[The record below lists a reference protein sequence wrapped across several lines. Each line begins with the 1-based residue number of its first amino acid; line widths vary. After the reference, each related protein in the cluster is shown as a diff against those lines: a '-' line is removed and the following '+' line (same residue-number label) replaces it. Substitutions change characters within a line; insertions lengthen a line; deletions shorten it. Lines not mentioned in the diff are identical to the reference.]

1 MHSNEF
7 KNKDNLK
14 TENHNSFLK
23 QTKYDSSSKNN
34 VNINSLLNR
43 VKLEEKNIK
52 LKKIITISVIFFSI
66 ISYGIINTF

>member
-1 MHSNEF
+1 MHNNEF
-7 KNKDNLK
+7 KNKDNFK
-14 TENHNSFLK
+14 TANNNSFLK
-23 QTKYDSSSKNN
+23 QTKYASYSKNT

>member
-1 MHSNEF
+1 MHNNEF
-7 KNKDNLK
+7 KNKDNFK
-14 TENHNSFLK
+14 TANNNSFLK
-23 QTKYDSSSKNN
+23 QTKYASYPKNT

>member
-14 TENHNSFLK
+14 NEKNNSFLK

>member
-1 MHSNEF
+1 MYSNEF

-14 TENHNSFLK
+14 TENNNSFLK

>member
-14 TENHNSFLK
+14 TENNNSFLK